1 VQIAGVNWFGFES
14 SNLAP
19 HGLWTR
25 GYKDMMNQMV
35 SLGFNTI
42 RLPFSSDM
50 LHATTIPRTPTS

>member
-1 VQIAGVNWFGFES
+1 
-14 SNLAP
+14 
-19 HGLWTR
+19 
-25 GYKDMMNQMV
+25 MMNQMV